1 MPKALVNLVQR
12 GLEKQVPATGLGL
25 FRLAFGLVAFQEIC
39 FLYYFRQLIFDP
51 TPYLDIAS
59 PSVHLF
65 LVLWAVAALCLALG
79 LYTRLAAI
87 ANYLFWLV
95 FTVFTPMWK
104 DFDGGFDQLMLGS
117 SLLLIFLPSERAW
130 SLDRLRLAWRH
141 STVDRRY
148 ALPRT
153 APVLC
158 YFLPLAVSLGFIYF
172 DSAIHKLFA
181 EFWRNGLGPWLPSSL
196 PYYMSPLDMSWLLEI
211 EPLQRAIGYAIIAF
225 QFAFLFLLYFRRFRV
240 PLMLAGVSLHAGIIV
255 SLNIYPFGF
264 GMLVHYFLMAP
275 FRWWC
280 ALGKKLRP
288 AEPALQVYY
297 DERCPLCLKTVLAV
311 EHFDAFRAVAFRGLQ
326 THAAAAPALKDIPE
340 QDLLGDL
347 YAVDRKGRRY
357 SGVATY
363 ARILIAMRY
372 PALLGMALL
381 LPGVNT
387 IANRV
392 YRRIADNRARLGC
405 EASCAPVTVSPAPDL
420 AQRIAQWVGGGLRQ
434 RANRVSRML
443 VIVLILQLNCTLHYA
458 ILYRLE
464 ADTQANA
471 AGQALTML
479 SNALISASHT
489 FLGITPHPLY
499 LHDHFQGYEHI
510 LGITYLDVEGKE
522 RWLPFVD
529 EEGRIV
535 SPNWGRVHSMWANV
549 AVTRHM
555 DQRRLDK
562 FVRKVTAFWGARLGL
577 DLNRTTFVLKLK
589 TVEAPMDWE
598 PGLRR
603 HNLSQPWENVG
614 RAVWRDGQ
622 MRLELDRDLDALS
635 ADRTFSRPSPPPA
648 AAAIPPPG
656 REWPRRP

>member
-1 MPKALVNLVQR
+1 MQKALFNLVLR

-25 FRLAFGLVAFQEIC
+25 FRLAFGLVAFQEVC

-51 TPYLDIAS
+51 VPYLDIAS

-79 LYTRLAAI
+79 FHTRLAAI
-87 ANYLFWLV
+87 ANYLLWLA

-117 SLLLIFLPSERAW
+117 SLFLIFLPSERAW

-153 APVLC
+153 VPVLC
-158 YFLPLAVSLGFIYF
+158 YFLPLAVSLGFIYL
-172 DSAIHKLFA
+172 DSVIHKLFA

-211 EPLQRAIGYAIIAF
+211 EPLQRAIGYTIIAF

-240 PLMLAGVSLHAGIIV
+240 PLMLVGMSLHTGIIV

-264 GMLVHYFLMAP
+264 GMLVHYFLMVP
-275 FRWWC
+275 FRWWRN
-280 ALGKKLRP
+280 LGLTLRP
-288 AEPALQVYY
+288 AEPALQVFF

-311 EHFDAFRAVAFRGLQ
+311 EHFDVFRAVAFRGLQ

-340 QDLLGDL
+340 KELLGDL
-347 YAVDRKGRRY
+347 YAVDRTGRTH

-372 PALLGMALL
+372 PAPLGWAML
-381 LPGVNT
+381 LPGLNA
-387 IANRV
+387 IANRI
-392 YRRIADNRARLGC
+392 YRRIADSRVRLGC
-405 EASCAPVTVSPAPDL
+405 DTSCAPAPSRTEPDL
-420 AQRIAQWVGGGLRQ
+420 AQRIALWVGGSLRQ
-434 RANRVSRML
+434 RANRISRML
-443 VIVLILQLNCTLHYA
+443 AVVLILQLNCTLHYA
-458 ILYRLE
+458 IFYRLGV
-464 ADTQANA
+464 DTKANE
-471 AGQALTML
+471 AGQVLTML

-510 LGITYLDVEGKE
+510 LGITYLDAGGKE
-522 RWLPFVD
+522 HWLPFVD

-549 AVTRHM
+549 AVTKHM
-555 DQRRLDK
+555 DPHRLDK
-562 FVRKVTAFWGARLGL
+562 FVRKVTAFWGTRLGL

-589 TVEAPMDWE
+589 TVKAPMDWE

-603 HNLSQPWENVG
+603 YNLSQPWQDVG
-614 RAVWRDGQ
+614 RAVWSDGQ
-622 MRLELDRDLDALS
+622 MRLELARDLDALS
-635 ADRTFSRPSPPPA
+635 AD
-648 AAAIPPPG
+648 
-656 REWPRRP
+656 